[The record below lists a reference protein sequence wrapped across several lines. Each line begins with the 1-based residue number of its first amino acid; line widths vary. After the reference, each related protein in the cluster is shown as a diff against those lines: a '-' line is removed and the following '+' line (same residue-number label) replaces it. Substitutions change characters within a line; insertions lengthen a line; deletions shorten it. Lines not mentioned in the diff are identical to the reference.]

1 MNTLRILMT
10 VDPEIPVPPHQYG
23 GIERIVDMV
32 VRGLLEH
39 GHDVSL
45 LAHPASTTPARLV
58 PYRGQRSGSLVDAVR
73 NMLQVWQCARAL
85 PRVSVIHSFGRLAYL
100 LPVLPLPVVKVQSYQ
115 RHITPRSVRLGR
127 ELGRQSLYFT
137 ACSRACRDTAG
148 SPGGLWT
155 IIPNGVP
162 LASYTFRAT
171 VPDDAPL
178 VFLGRVERIKGAH
191 TAIEVARR
199 TGRRLVIAGNR
210 ATSGPEST
218 YFEREIAPAC
228 DGMIIRYVGP
238 VTDAQKNDLLGQ
250 AAALLFPIEWE
261 EPFGIVMAE
270 ALACGTPVLAFL
282 RGAVNEVVEHGVNGF
297 CCASVDALVDAVAE
311 LDAIDR
317 RQCRAACEARF
328 SDEVIVRQY
337 ERLYYSCLTER
348 TTS

>member
-1 MNTLRILMT
+1 MNALHVLIT
-10 VDPEIPVPPHQYG
+10 VDPEIPVPPHHYG
-23 GIERIVDMV
+23 GIERIVDML
-32 VRGLLEH
+32 VRGLMAR
-39 GHDVSL
+39 GHEVSL

-73 NMLQVWQCARAL
+73 NMLQVRQCARLL
-85 PRVSVIHSFGRLAYL
+85 PPVSVIHSFGRLAYL
-100 LPVLPLPVVKVQSYQ
+100 LPVLRSSVAKVQSYQ
-115 RHITPRSVRLGR
+115 RHVTPRSVRLGR
-127 ELGRQSLYFT
+127 MLGGASLHFT
-137 ACSRACRDTAG
+137 ACSRSCMQTAG
-148 SPGGLWT
+148 PENGSWT
-155 IIPNGVP
+155 VIPNGVP
-162 LASYTFRAT
+162 VSRYTFRPT
-171 VPDDAPL
+171 VADDAPL

-228 DGMIIRYVGP
+228 DGTTIRYLGP

-270 ALACGTPVLAFL
+270 ALACGTPVLAFP
-282 RGAVNEVVEHGVNGF
+282 RGAVSEVVEHGVNGF
-297 CCASVDALVDAVAE
+297 CCTSVDGLVAGVHE
-311 LDAIDR
+311 LGSIDR
-317 RQCRAACEARF
+317 RQCRAVCEARF

-337 ERLYYSCLTER
+337 EALYRSCLAEA
-348 TTS
+348 SC